1 MLCFASS
8 GIVLRGIVMHARV
21 SRVLACVNCTWLQAV
36 RAVIWELRIGF
47 AGIAVHVDCLW
58 LDALYEDKAKRR
70 VQRVLKLWFGNESI
84 FDVTLWWYNTQLYWA
99 GLG

>member
-1 MLCFASS
+1 MCELYMVVSCKSCHLGIENRICRHCF
-8 GIVLRGIVMHARV
+8 
-21 SRVLACVNCTWLQAV
+21 
-36 RAVIWELRIGF
+36 
-47 AGIAVHVDCLW
+47 HVDCLW

-70 VQRVLKLWFGNESI
+70 VQRVLELWFGNESI